1 TAGIY
6 NVISQYGIQWNDLM
20 AFAVLSVLPVII
32 IFMLLQKQL
41 VKGLINGSIK

>member
-1 TAGIY
+1 
-6 NVISQYGIQWNDLM
+6 M